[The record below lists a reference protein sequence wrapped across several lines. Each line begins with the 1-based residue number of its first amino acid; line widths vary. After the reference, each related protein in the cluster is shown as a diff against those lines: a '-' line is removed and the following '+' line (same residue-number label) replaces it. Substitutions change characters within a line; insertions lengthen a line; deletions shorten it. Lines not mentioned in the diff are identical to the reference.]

1 MKRNVPIFGLLI
13 GLLTPVVGFIIVY
26 FIFRSSAQPLGDF
39 TRNLVNNHD
48 MASKVLSLSLLL
60 NLLPF
65 ILYTNKRLDY
75 TARGI
80 LVATILYA
88 VFIILIKYVW

>member
-1 MKRNVPIFGLLI
+1 MKRNVPVFGLLI
-13 GLLTPVVGFIIVY
+13 GLLTPVIGFIIMY
-26 FIFRSSAQPLGDF
+26 FIWRQGMSLGEF
-39 TRNLVNNHD
+39 TRALMNNHD
-48 MASKVLSLSLLL
+48 MASKVLSLGLLL

-88 VFIILIKYVW
+88 VLIVLIKYVW

>member
-13 GLLTPVVGFIIVY
+13 GLVTPVIGFVIMY
-26 FIFRSSAQPLGDF
+26 FIWGHGTPFNAFVRG
-39 TRNLVNNHD
+39 LVNNHD
-48 MASKVLSLSLLL
+48 LASKVLSLSLLL

-65 ILYTNKRLDY
+65 SLCTRKRLDY
-75 TARGI
+75 VARGI
-80 LVATILYA
+80 LVATMLYA

>member
-13 GLLTPVVGFIIVY
+13 GLFAPVLGFVIMY
-26 FIFRSSAQPLGDF
+26 FIWGHGNTFSAFCRALMND
-39 TRNLVNNHD
+39 HD
-48 MASKVLSLSLLL
+48 TASKVLSLALLI

-65 ILYTNKRLDY
+65 SLYTRKRLDY

-80 LVATILYA
+80 LVATMLYA